1 MVAKSVVIHS
11 SVNTS
16 VSGRFSLCATSMLG
30 VAETSAA
37 RLELKKKSLD
47 TRFSISGRQAS
58 RHKTDVFA
66 DGMLSVDAPINGKPD
81 GSSEQLLG
89 AGTPATIRWSPA
101 TIRW

>member
-1 MVAKSVVIHS
+1 MIESVGYRVQEARALFFGS
-11 SVNTS
+11 
-16 VSGRFSLCATSMLG
+16 CAAG
-30 VAETSAA
+30 AVPVAETSAA
-37 RLELKKKSLD
+37 RLQLKKKSLD

-58 RHKTDVFA
+58 RHTTDVFA